1 MGKSKFISMNLSIVV
16 SVYNEDEV
24 LKAFFMQLEDALSY
38 IDGVK
43 EIIFVNDGSSDCS
56 LSQLL
61 SFKSSLNKI
70 KVINFSRNFGHEAAM
85 LAGIDYSC
93 GEAVVCLDAD
103 LQHPPEIIKKMY
115 GKYSEGYDVINMVR
129 IANHGSTITKKLTSK
144 FFYWFFNKVSSV
156 KLEENA
162 SDFFLISQ
170 KVANILKTD
179 YRERNRYLRGFI
191 QIIGFKKTTIEFIA
205 PQRAAGNSKYSILAL
220 FTLSIHS
227 IFSFSHLPLR
237 LGVIASGVVG
247 CFALGVTLYSVV
259 MKFLGYAP
267 SGYTT
272 IVVLISLLF
281 SIQFFITGM
290 IGEYLGLIF
299 AENKKRPIYLVDFVK
314 ESAVDDS

>member
-1 MGKSKFISMNLSIVV
+1 MNLSIVV

-24 LKAFFMQLEDALSY
+24 LKAFFIQLENALSS
-38 IDGVK
+38 IEGVK
-43 EIIFVNDGSSDCS
+43 EIIFVNDGSSDSS

-61 SFKSSLNKI
+61 SLKSNLNRV

-93 GEAVVCLDAD
+93 GKAVICLDAD

-115 GKYSEGYDVINMVR
+115 EKYSQGFDVINMVR

-144 FFYWFFNKVSSV
+144 FYYWFFNKVSSV

-170 KVANILKTD
+170 KVANILKAD
-179 YRERNRYLRGFI
+179 YRERNRYIRGFI

-205 PQRAAGNSKYSILAL
+205 PQRGAGESKYNISAL

-227 IFSFSHLPLR
+227 IFTFSHLPLR

-267 SGYTT
+267 TGYTT

-299 AENKKRPIYLVDFVK
+299 AENKKRPIYLVDFVQD
-314 ESAVDDS
+314 SAVDDH

>member
-1 MGKSKFISMNLSIVV
+1 
-16 SVYNEDEV
+16 
-24 LKAFFMQLEDALSY
+24 
-38 IDGVK
+38 
-43 EIIFVNDGSSDCS
+43 
-56 LSQLL
+56 
-61 SFKSSLNKI
+61 
-70 KVINFSRNFGHEAAM
+70 
-85 LAGIDYSC
+85 
-93 GEAVVCLDAD
+93 
-103 LQHPPEIIKKMY
+103 MY
-115 GKYSEGYDVINMVR
+115 EKYSQGFDVINMVR

-144 FFYWFFNKVSSV
+144 FYYWFFNKVSSV

-170 KVANILKTD
+170 KVANILKAD
-179 YRERNRYLRGFI
+179 YRERNRYIRGFI

-205 PQRAAGNSKYSILAL
+205 PQRGAGESKYNISAL

-227 IFSFSHLPLR
+227 IFTFSHLPLR

-267 SGYTT
+267 TGYTT

-299 AENKKRPIYLVDFVK
+299 AENKKRPIYLVDFVQD
-314 ESAVDDS
+314 SAVDDH

>member
-1 MGKSKFISMNLSIVV
+1 MNLSIVV

-24 LKAFFMQLEDALSY
+24 LKAFFIQLENALNS
-38 IDGVK
+38 IEGVK
-43 EIIFVNDGSSDCS
+43 EIIFVNDGSSDSS

-61 SFKSSLNKI
+61 SLKSNLNRV

-93 GEAVVCLDAD
+93 GKAVICLDAD

-115 GKYSEGYDVINMVR
+115 EKYSQGYDVINMVR

-144 FFYWFFNKVSSV
+144 FYYWFFNKVSSV

-170 KVANILKTD
+170 KVANILKAD
-179 YRERNRYLRGFI
+179 YRERNRYIRGFI

-205 PQRAAGNSKYSILAL
+205 PQRGAGESKYNISAL

-227 IFSFSHLPLR
+227 IFTFSHLPLR

-267 SGYTT
+267 TGYTT

-299 AENKKRPIYLVDFVK
+299 AENKKRPIYLVDFVQD
-314 ESAVDDS
+314 SAVDDH